1 MKIIT
6 IIVLSLLMLTAIG
19 CIDKEPLV
27 YTNPDVVIIGVGDV
41 TDIYSGFDY
50 EDLGYGW
57 YDVSN
62 PQAEIID
69 GKIERGFY
77 RVLYVTNKTEEMILY
92 GIGYKTGNAEE
103 SSFETSSNGE
113 MRIYEVTIFVD
124 KLQSSDSWFAM
135 SNRDTSN
142 SLLFVRE

>member
-1 MKIIT
+1 
-6 IIVLSLLMLTAIG
+6 
-19 CIDKEPLV
+19 
-27 YTNPDVVIIGVGDV
+27 
-41 TDIYSGFDY
+41 
-50 EDLGYGW
+50 
-57 YDVSN
+57 
-62 PQAEIID
+62 
-69 GKIERGFY
+69 
-77 RVLYVTNKTEEMILY
+77 MILY

-124 KLQSSDSWFAM
+124 KLQSSDSWFVM